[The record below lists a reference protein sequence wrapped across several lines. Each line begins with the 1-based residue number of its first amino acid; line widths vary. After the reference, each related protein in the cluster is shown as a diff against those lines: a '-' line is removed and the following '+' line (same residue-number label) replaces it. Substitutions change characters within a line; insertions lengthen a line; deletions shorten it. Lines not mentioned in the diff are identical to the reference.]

1 MAQVTITGT
10 SGPDRLDGSLY
21 TDNLV
26 LLGLA
31 GDDTLIGGLKADR
44 LAGGDGHNVLYG
56 GDGNDGF
63 FVFLA
68 PDEFNI
74 IYGDAGRDLIAIQVT
89 AAQYATPQVRSA
101 LSQLDYFMAKQS
113 SDPAAVFV
121 NETLHLEMSG
131 VERALVRVEAT
142 INPVANLV
150 PGALAVLFQNDTA
163 SYLGTDYTLGSRWVV
178 DGANFVH
185 GATFAAVDRD
195 WHIVGSA
202 DFNGDLKAD
211 VLWQHAT
218 TGAIS
223 VWTMDGDAFLA
234 GNTVLTPEA
243 GAGWT
248 VFGTGDFNGDGRADI
263 LMSRTVTDPGTGLA
277 YADLSLL
284 TLTADGQTLLSGE
297 AIAKAASGWS
307 VAGIGDFD
315 GDGKADLLWNDGFG
329 KVAVWEMDGAN
340 FLRGDT
346 ISIIDPAWSVVGT
359 GDFDGDGRSDIL
371 WRNTD
376 GKVSIWEMNGLLVK
390 DAATI

>member
-131 VERALVRVEAT
+131 
-142 INPVANLV
+142 
-150 PGALAVLFQNDTA
+150 
-163 SYLGTDYTLGSRWVV
+163 
-178 DGANFVH
+178 
-185 GATFAAVDRD
+185 
-195 WHIVGSA
+195 
-202 DFNGDLKAD
+202 
-211 VLWQHAT
+211 
-218 TGAIS
+218 
-223 VWTMDGDAFLA
+223 
-234 GNTVLTPEA
+234 
-243 GAGWT
+243 
-248 VFGTGDFNGDGRADI
+248 
-263 LMSRTVTDPGTGLA
+263 
-277 YADLSLL
+277 
-284 TLTADGQTLLSGE
+284 
-297 AIAKAASGWS
+297 
-307 VAGIGDFD
+307 
-315 GDGKADLLWNDGFG
+315 
-329 KVAVWEMDGAN
+329 
-340 FLRGDT
+340 
-346 ISIIDPAWSVVGT
+346 
-359 GDFDGDGRSDIL
+359 
-371 WRNTD
+371 
-376 GKVSIWEMNGLLVK
+376 
-390 DAATI
+390 